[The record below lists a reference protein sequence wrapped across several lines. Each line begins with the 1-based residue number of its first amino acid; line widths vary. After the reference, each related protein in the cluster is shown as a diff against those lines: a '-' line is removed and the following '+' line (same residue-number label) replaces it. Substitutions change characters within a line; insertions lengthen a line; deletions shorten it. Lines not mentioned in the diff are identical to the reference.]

1 VTSNY
6 DYVFLCGDLNFR
18 INKSREEVL
27 DFVSKTWGEIS
38 PVDFRPEL
46 SKLLEADQLKL
57 SLANSRGT
65 IIHHFMCTNFY
76 SKENVLFSFRSDT
89 KDFQRSRNHF
99 RSNLQIHSW
108 NRKFRRS
115 QATSSILVILIFDL
129 IEMIL
134 TFALLSIFSTDRI
147 LWKERK
153 GISVRCDHYDVAK
166 QLKCSDH
173 FPVWAAFQVPI
184 KPGRETYTTL

>member
-1 VTSNY
+1 
-6 DYVFLCGDLNFR
+6 
-18 INKSREEVL
+18 
-27 DFVSKTWGEIS
+27 
-38 PVDFRPEL
+38 
-46 SKLLEADQLKL
+46 
-57 SLANSRGT
+57 
-65 IIHHFMCTNFY
+65 
-76 SKENVLFSFRSDT
+76 
-89 KDFQRSRNHF
+89 
-99 RSNLQIHSW
+99 
-108 NRKFRRS
+108 
-115 QATSSILVILIFDL
+115 LIFDL

-184 KPGRETYTTL
+184 KPGRETYTTLKKNWKNYTSSLNFISLYN